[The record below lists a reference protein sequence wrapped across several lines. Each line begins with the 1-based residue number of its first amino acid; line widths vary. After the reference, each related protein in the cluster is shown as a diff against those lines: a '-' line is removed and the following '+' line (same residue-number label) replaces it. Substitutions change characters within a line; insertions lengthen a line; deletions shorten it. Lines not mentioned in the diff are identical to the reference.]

1 MLLCGIILCFC
12 FLRTISTVKVCLYF
26 ESVLLCFEVSIFIDV
41 SVVYNVTCV
50 CTHIKGLHSTL
61 S

>member
-41 SVVYNVTCV
+41 CIALV
-50 CTHIKGLHSTL
+50 L
-61 S
+61 

>member
-12 FLRTISTVKVCLYF
+12 FLSTISTVKVCLYF

-41 SVVYNVTCV
+41 CIALV
-50 CTHIKGLHSTL
+50 L
-61 S
+61 